1 MLPIDGE
8 YIIQKKLPMKSN
20 RIFSIY
26 VAGKHGY
33 SFAVKCNATKEA
45 DVVQMAKNA
54 GLFQDD
60 EDAFYATAEDITDS
74 EYDIN
79 GLKDCT
85 YEI

>member
-1 MLPIDGE
+1 
-8 YIIQKKLPMKSN
+8 MKSK
-20 RIFSIY
+20 RIFSIN

-33 SFAVKCNATKEA
+33 SFAVKCNATEEA